1 MRFKRHYT
9 PQEVASKLHQAE
21 EMAQHGKRQAEIAHT
36 LGISVMTF
44 HRWRAAA
51 RAAQHAPSIA
61 AEITHLVNGSEVS
74 QGNATSSQDDDLRAE
89 NARLRRLVVDLLLE
103 KMRLEEEAEGRRY

>member
-1 MRFKRHYT
+1 MGFKRHYS

-21 EMAQHGKRQAEIAHT
+21 EMAQHGKRQPEIARM
-36 LGISVMTF
+36 LGISVMTY

-51 RAAQHAPSIA
+51 RAAVQAPSIA
-61 AEITHLVNGSEVS
+61 AEMSHLVNGPKVS
-74 QGNATSSQDDDLRAE
+74 QHSGRSSQDDLQAE

-103 KMRLEEEAEGRRY
+103 KMRLEEELEGRRY

>member
-1 MRFKRHYT
+1 MRFKRHYS

-21 EMAQHGKRQAEIAHT
+21 EMAKLGKRQAEIAHT

-51 RAAQHAPSIA
+51 RAAEQAPSIA
-61 AEITHLVNGSEVS
+61 AEITHLVNGSEIS
-74 QGNATSSQDDDLRAE
+74 RGNGTSSQDNLRDE
-89 NARLRRLVVDLLLE
+89 NARLRQLIVGLLLD
-103 KMRLEEEAEGRRY
+103 KMRLEEELEERRY